1 MTYPTNSVPSLA
13 TIFSDLHLRSPII
26 AASAPPTES
35 LASIVAC
42 AQAGIG
48 AVITKSIADYRR
60 AEHTGVPRRVY
71 KDQRGIWIQG
81 SFTSET
87 LTLREGADLIKAA
100 RDAVDIPVIASV
112 GVLESDGLRALDT
125 AAQLAEVGADMI
137 HFDLFYLPQPR
148 ANDATIASLRQLLKR
163 ATQQLDIPCGSKLNI
178 DFPAEMVAL
187 AFQQFASD
195 PVFLLDSIRVAPP
208 LLANGMVAIPNWEDR
223 LECSLFGAWQKPIT
237 FRYTRVFAD
246 AGFKSI
252 CAGGGI
258 SSAEDVVEAIMFGA
272 STIQVATQIML
283 HGFDWIRRT
292 TDKLAQLVENLGTPD
307 VNALRG
313 TALSVRERCLHEH
326 AVPVHAA
333 VIPDI
338 CQPCSVCTKLV
349 FCEFIRPSK
358 SGYPVIVPGCY
369 GCGFCLELCPREGA
383 IRMIP
388 T

>member
-1 MTYPTNSVPSLA
+1 MTSPTSSSSLLT
-13 TIFSDLHLRSPII
+13 TIFSGLHLRSPVI

-42 AQAGIG
+42 ARAGIG

-60 AEHTGVPRRVY
+60 ANHTNIPRRIY
-71 KDQRGIWIQG
+71 KDQRGIWIKG
-81 SFTSET
+81 SFASET

-100 RDAVDIPVIASV
+100 RDAIDIPVIASV
-112 GVLESDGLRALDT
+112 GVLEVDGLRALDT
-125 AAQLAEVGADMI
+125 AVQLAEAGADMI

-148 ANDATIASLRQLLKR
+148 ANDATISSLLQLFER
-163 ATQQLDIPCGSKLNI
+163 ATQQLDIPFGAKLNI

-187 AFQQFASD
+187 AFQQFSFN

-208 LLANGMVAIPNWEDR
+208 LLAGGITAIPNWEGG
-223 LECSLFGAWQKPIT
+223 LECSLFGAWQKPIS

-252 CAGGGI
+252 CSGGGI

-272 STIQVATQIML
+272 TTVQVATQIML
-283 HGFDWIRRT
+283 HGFDWISRT
-292 TDKLAQLVENLGTPD
+292 TDKLAQIVEDSCASD

-313 TALSVRERCLHEH
+313 VAFAERERSLPEH
-326 AVPVHAA
+326 VVAVHAS
-333 VIPDI
+333 VIPDV
-338 CQPCSVCTKLV
+338 CQPCHVCTKLV

-358 SGYPVIVPGCY
+358 NGYPLILPGCY
-369 GCGFCLELCPREGA
+369 GCGLCKALCPREGA

-388 T
+388 K